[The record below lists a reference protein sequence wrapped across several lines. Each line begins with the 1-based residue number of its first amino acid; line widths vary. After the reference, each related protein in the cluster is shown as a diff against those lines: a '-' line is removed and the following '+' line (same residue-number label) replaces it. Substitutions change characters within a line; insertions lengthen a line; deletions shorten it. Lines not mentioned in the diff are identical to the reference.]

1 MSDDLETQNDEV
13 APTMDETIGSAWAEI
28 QSRNE
33 PEAQEKEV
41 TETAPEVA
49 TSEDNAL
56 TTPSE
61 ASESTPEVEPETHA
75 IRAPSSWKKEQQA
88 KFASL
93 PPDIQS
99 EIARREGDIHR
110 GVEHYKVAAER
121 GNTYE
126 KAFAP
131 FRDTIQKIGSTPEQ
145 AITGLMQ
152 TDHNLRY
159 GSPAQKVAVI
169 QHIIQSYG
177 INPEWFDQQ
186 NNSQANPEIGH
197 LQNRLQQF
205 EAQQAQQMQNMQER
219 EAASL
224 NNDIAAFAAKNEHF
238 EAVRDRMATLLEGNA
253 SKSLQ
258 EAYETAIWA
267 DPAIRATLLAEQQK
281 EIRSKAAT
289 KAIEAKKLSSANV
302 RTRGVIP
309 AQAAV
314 GSIEDTI
321 RSKAKELGMY

>member
-1 MSDDLETQNDEV
+1 MSDDLETQKEDV
-13 APTMDETIGSAWAEI
+13 APTMDETIGNAWADI

-41 TETAPEVA
+41 TESAPEVA

-56 TTPSE
+56 TTPPE
-61 ASESTPEVEPETHA
+61 ASESIPEVEPESTV
-75 IRAPSSWKKEQQA
+75 RAPSSWKKEQQA
-88 KFASL
+88 KFSSL
-93 PPDIQS
+93 PPDIQA

-131 FRDTIQKIGSTPEQ
+131 FRDTIQKIGTTPEQ

-152 TDHNLRY
+152 TDHNLRF

-186 NNSQANPEIGH
+186 NTAQANPEIGH

-205 EAQQAQQMQNMQER
+205 EAQQAQQMQDIKER

-224 NNDIAAFAAKNEHF
+224 NNDIAAFAAKSEHF
-238 EAVRDRMATLLEGNA
+238 EAVRDRMADLLQGNA

-258 EAYETAIWA
+258 EAYDTAIWA

>member
-13 APTMDETIGSAWAEI
+13 SPTMDETIGSAWAEI

-41 TETAPEVA
+41 TESAPEVA

-61 ASESTPEVEPETHA
+61 ASESITEADTST

>member
-49 TSEDNAL
+49 SSEDNAL

-61 ASESTPEVEPETHA
+61 ASESIPEADTST

>member
-1 MSDDLETQNDEV
+1 MSDDLETQKEEV
-13 APTMDETIGSAWAEI
+13 GPTMDETIGSAWAEI
-28 QSRNE
+28 QSRNDPE
-33 PEAQEKEV
+33 PEIKES
-41 TETAPEVA
+41 EPEVA
-49 TSEDNAL
+49 TSEEDAL
-56 TTPSE
+56 KTPSE
-61 ASESTPEVEPETHA
+61 ASESTPEVNTPTNK
-75 IRAPSSWKKEQQA
+75 APSSWKKESQA

-93 PPDIQS
+93 PPEVQADILK
-99 EIARREGDIHR
+99 REGDIHR
-110 GVEHYKVAAER
+110 GVESYKVAAER

-131 FRDTIQKIGSTPEQ
+131 FRDTIQKIGTTPEQ

-186 NNSQANPEIGH
+186 NTAQANPEIGH

-224 NNDIAAFAAKNEHF
+224 NNDIVAFAAKSEHF
-238 EAVRDRMATLLEGNA
+238 EAVRDRMADLLQGNA

-258 EAYETAIWA
+258 EAYDTAIWA

-321 RSKAKELGMY
+321 RSKSKELGMY

>member
-61 ASESTPEVEPETHA
+61 ASESIPEAEPETHA
-75 IRAPSSWKKEQQA
+75 IRAPSSWKKAQQA

>member
-41 TETAPEVA
+41 TESAPEVA
-49 TSEDNAL
+49 TSEDRAL

-61 ASESTPEVEPETHA
+61 ASESIPEADTST

-93 PPDIQS
+93 PADIQS

>member
-41 TETAPEVA
+41 TESAPEVA

-61 ASESTPEVEPETHA
+61 ASESIPEADTST

>member
-41 TETAPEVA
+41 TESAPEVA

-61 ASESTPEVEPETHA
+61 ASESIPEADTST

-309 AQAAV
+309 AQAAI

>member
-1 MSDDLETQNDEV
+1 MSDDLETQKEDV
-13 APTMDETIGSAWAEI
+13 APTMDETIGNAWADI

-41 TETAPEVA
+41 TESAPVVA

-56 TTPSE
+56 TTPTE
-61 ASESTPEVEPETHA
+61 ASESIPDAEPETSTV
-75 IRAPSSWKKEQQA
+75 RAPSSWKKEQQA
-88 KFASL
+88 KFSSL

-131 FRDTIQKIGSTPEQ
+131 FRDTIQKIGTTPEQ

-152 TDHNLRY
+152 TDHNLRF

-177 INPEWFDQQ
+177 IQPEWFDQQ

-205 EAQQAQQMQNMQER
+205 EAQQARQMQDTQER

-224 NNDIAAFAAKNEHF
+224 NNDITAFAAKSEHF

-253 SKSLQ
+253 AKSLQ

>member
-1 MSDDLETQNDEV
+1 MSDDLETQKEDV
-13 APTMDETIGSAWAEI
+13 APTMDETIGNAWADI

-41 TETAPEVA
+41 TESAPEVA

-61 ASESTPEVEPETHA
+61 ASESIPEVEPESTV
-75 IRAPSSWKKEQQA
+75 RAPSSWKKEQQA
-88 KFASL
+88 KFSSL
-93 PPDIQS
+93 PPDIQA

-121 GNTYE
+121 GNTYD

-131 FRDTIQKIGSTPEQ
+131 FRDTIQKIGTTPEA

-152 TDHNLRY
+152 TDHNLRF

-186 NNSQANPEIGH
+186 NTAQANPEIGH

-205 EAQQAQQMQNMQER
+205 EAQQAQQMQDMKER

-224 NNDIAAFAAKNEHF
+224 NNDIAAFAAKSEHF
-238 EAVRDRMATLLEGNA
+238 EAVRDRMADLLQGNA

>member
-41 TETAPEVA
+41 TESAPEVA

-56 TTPSE
+56 TTPPE
-61 ASESTPEVEPETHA
+61 ASESIPEADTST

>member
-1 MSDDLETQNDEV
+1 MSDDLETQKDEV

-41 TETAPEVA
+41 TESAPEVA
-49 TSEDNAL
+49 TSEEDAL
-56 TTPSE
+56 KTPSE
-61 ASESTPEVEPETHA
+61 ASESIPEVDTPTNK
-75 IRAPSSWKKEQQA
+75 APSSWKKESQA

-93 PPDIQS
+93 PPEVQADILK
-99 EIARREGDIHR
+99 REGDIHR
-110 GVEHYKVAAER
+110 GVESYKVAAER

-131 FRDTIQKIGSTPEQ
+131 FRDTIQKIGTTPEQ

-186 NNSQANPEIGH
+186 NTAQANPEIGH

-205 EAQQAQQMQNMQER
+205 EAQQAQQMANMQER

-224 NNDIAAFAAKNEHF
+224 NNDIVAFAAKSEHF
-238 EAVRDRMATLLEGNA
+238 EAVRDRMADLLQGNA

-258 EAYETAIWA
+258 EAYDTAIWA

-309 AQAAV
+309 AQAAI

>member
-56 TTPSE
+56 TTPPE
-61 ASESTPEVEPETHA
+61 ASESIPEAEPETHA

-93 PPDIQS
+93 PADIQS

>member
-41 TETAPEVA
+41 TESAPEVA

>member
-41 TETAPEVA
+41 TESAPEVA
-49 TSEDNAL
+49 TSEDNTL

-61 ASESTPEVEPETHA
+61 ASESIPEADTST

>member
-56 TTPSE
+56 TTPPE
-61 ASESTPEVEPETHA
+61 ASESIPEAEPETHA

>member
-1 MSDDLETQNDEV
+1 MSDDLETQKEDV
-13 APTMDETIGSAWAEI
+13 APTMDETIGNAWADI

-41 TETAPEVA
+41 TESASEVA

-56 TTPSE
+56 TTPPE
-61 ASESTPEVEPETHA
+61 ASESISEVEPESTV
-75 IRAPSSWKKEQQA
+75 RAPSSWKKEQQA
-88 KFASL
+88 KFSSL
-93 PPDIQS
+93 PPDIQA

-131 FRDTIQKIGSTPEQ
+131 FRDTIQKIGTTPEQ

-152 TDHNLRY
+152 TDHNLRF

-186 NNSQANPEIGH
+186 NTAQANPEIGH

-205 EAQQAQQMQNMQER
+205 EAQQAQQMQDMKER

-224 NNDIAAFAAKNEHF
+224 NNDIAAFAAKSEHF
-238 EAVRDRMATLLEGNA
+238 EAVRDRMADLLQGNA

-258 EAYETAIWA
+258 EAYDTAIWA

>member
-13 APTMDETIGSAWAEI
+13 APTMDETIGSAWSEI

-41 TETAPEVA
+41 TESAPEVA

-61 ASESTPEVEPETHA
+61 ASESIPEADTST

>member
-56 TTPSE
+56 TTPPE
-61 ASESTPEVEPETHA
+61 ASESIPEAEPETHA

-93 PPDIQS
+93 PADIQS

-205 EAQQAQQMQNMQER
+205 EAQQAHERQVTQER

>member
-41 TETAPEVA
+41 TESAPEVA

-61 ASESTPEVEPETHA
+61 ASESIPEADTST

-197 LQNRLQQF
+197 LQNR
-205 EAQQAQQMQNMQER
+205 
-219 EAASL
+219 
-224 NNDIAAFAAKNEHF
+224 
-238 EAVRDRMATLLEGNA
+238 
-253 SKSLQ
+253 
-258 EAYETAIWA
+258 
-267 DPAIRATLLAEQQK
+267 
-281 EIRSKAAT
+281 
-289 KAIEAKKLSSANV
+289 
-302 RTRGVIP
+302 
-309 AQAAV
+309 
-314 GSIEDTI
+314 
-321 RSKAKELGMY
+321 

>member
-41 TETAPEVA
+41 TESAPEVA

-61 ASESTPEVEPETHA
+61 ASESIPEADTST

-93 PPDIQS
+93 PADIQS

>member
-1 MSDDLETQNDEV
+1 MSDDLETQKDEV
-13 APTMDETIGSAWAEI
+13 APTMDETIGNAWADI

-41 TETAPEVA
+41 TESAPEVA
-49 TSEDNAL
+49 SSEDNAL
-56 TTPSE
+56 MTPSE
-61 ASESTPEVEPETHA
+61 ASESTPEVESESTV
-75 IRAPSSWKKEQQA
+75 RAPSSWKKEQQA
-88 KFASL
+88 KFATL
-93 PPDIQS
+93 PLDIQA

-131 FRDTIQKIGSTPEQ
+131 FRDTIQKIGTTPEQ

>member
-56 TTPSE
+56 TTPPE
-61 ASESTPEVEPETHA
+61 ASESIPEADTST

>member
-41 TETAPEVA
+41 TESAPKVA

-61 ASESTPEVEPETHA
+61 ASESIPEADTST

>member
-61 ASESTPEVEPETHA
+61 ASESIPEAEPETHA

-93 PPDIQS
+93 PADIQS